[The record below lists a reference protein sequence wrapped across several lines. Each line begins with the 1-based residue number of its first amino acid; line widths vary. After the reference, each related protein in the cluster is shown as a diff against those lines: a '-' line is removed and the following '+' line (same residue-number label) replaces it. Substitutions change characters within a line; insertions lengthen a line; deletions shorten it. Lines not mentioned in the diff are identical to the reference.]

1 MEITRSLEN
10 FTIMTVIY
18 NQLTD
23 FTYGDKKEYRDTREL
38 VSSMLEIPYEEA
50 SDYVKDVI
58 NYSLNNYGK
67 IANVYIPLL
76 KGWTWERLPL
86 LTKSILVMAYARK
99 EVEKV
104 DKSMIIDSSVSLA
117 KKYIDP
123 KQAKFIN
130 AILDGAL

>member
-1 MEITRSLEN
+1 MEITRSQEN

-18 NQLTD
+18 NQLAD
-23 FTYGDKKEYRDTREL
+23 FTYGENEHRDTREL
-38 VSSMLEIPYEEA
+38 VASMLEIPYEEV
-50 SDYVKDVI
+50 SDYVKNVI

-67 IANVYIPLL
+67 IAHVYIPFL
-76 KGWTWERLPL
+76 KNWTWERIPL
-86 LTKSILVMAYARK
+86 LTRSILVMAYARK
-99 EVEKV
+99 EVEQV
-104 DKSMIIDSSVSLA
+104 DRSIIIDSSVALA

>member
-1 MEITRSLEN
+1 MEIARSLEN

-23 FTYGDKKEYRDTREL
+23 FTYGDKKEYRDTRDL

-67 IANVYIPLL
+67 IANVFIPFL
-76 KGWTWERLPL
+76 KGWTWDRLPL